1 MNLPRGR
8 PFPPGNSGGPGRPKG
23 SRNQITRAQ
32 RLLDQYAESIMRK
45 CIFDALKGDPTSK
58 RLCIER
64 IMPVRREAYVR
75 LKKLLPVET
84 LNDVKAASNLVW
96 KAVSSGQITPAE
108 AEAMSTFLEKLRKT
122 IEVTDLETRLEQL
135 EGKIGSKE
143 QAASREVGGGNRSVA
158 D

>member
-1 MNLPRGR
+1 M
-8 PFPPGNSGGPGRPKG
+8 
-23 SRNQITRAQ
+23 
-32 RLLDQYAESIMRK
+32 
-45 CIFDALKGDPTSK
+45 
-58 RLCIER
+58 
-64 IMPVRREAYVR
+64 R

-108 AEAMSTFLEKLRKT
+108 AEAMSTFLEKLCKT